1 MCAMYEVIT
10 PGTPVSG
17 LKGVGEKTAEK
28 LHELEIRDVNDV
40 VFHLP
45 TSYVDQSV
53 VDLREAEHD
62 SSITVEGTVKTE
74 PKLAFFRRGMSRL
87 TCFMDIDG
95 IYTKVVFFNQPYL
108 KDKLIIDEFA
118 RVYGKFDRNK
128 LEINGQR
135 LIFDTSPGYSVKY
148 SLNRVM
154 HAKTFSK
161 LVAEVFD
168 SHHFNHDLPEALKSK
183 YQLWT
188 LRDALYELHF
198 PKSRDR
204 LHDARRTV
212 KFYELYQ
219 FQLKLMHKRSEERVR
234 NDHYIINY
242 DVERLKRFIGTLPFE
257 LTGDQKAGVND
268 ICRDFKQN
276 ISMHRLLQGDVG
288 SGKTIVAGICVYA
301 VKTIGEQSV
310 VMVPTEVLANQHY
323 ESFKDTFKDE
333 LTIER
338 LTGSTSRKEKDRIL
352 EGLRLGEIDLLIA
365 THAVLEDDVAFN
377 RLSFIIIDE
386 QHRFGVRQRQK
397 LQAKSY
403 RKNILYMTATPIP
416 RTLSITTFGD
426 MDVSIIR
433 EMPKGRKPVETSWHT
448 FDEMDQVMAA
458 VRAQLNEGYSTYVVA
473 PLIEESETLD
483 LKNVNEIYQAFID
496 HFGDETVELVHG
508 RMKPEEK
515 NHGMHLFETL
525 EKKILISTTV
535 IEVGIN
541 VPNATMMVIF
551 NAERFGLSTL
561 HQLRGRVGRSSRQSY
576 CMLVSQPQTDNAKL
590 RMEIMTST
598 SDGFELSERDLE
610 MRGPGDYFGV
620 RQSGLPQF
628 KVADLIEDYRM
639 LEYARKEAIS
649 VFEHMEDSR

>member
-10 PGTPVSG
+10 PGTPVSE
-17 LKGVGEKTAEK
+17 LKGVGEKTAGK
-28 LHELEIRDVNDV
+28 LHELDIRDVNDII
-40 VFHLP
+40 FHLP

-53 VDLREAEHD
+53 VDLREADHG

-108 KDKLIIDEFA
+108 KDKLIAGEFA
-118 RVYGKFDRNK
+118 RVYGKFDKNK
-128 LEINGQR
+128 LEISGQR
-135 LIFDTSPGYSVKY
+135 LIFDTSPGYNVRY
-148 SLNRVM
+148 SLNRLM
-154 HAKTFSK
+154 HAKTFTK
-161 LVAEVFD
+161 LVREVFD
-168 SHHFNHDLPEALKSK
+168 NHHFNHDLPEPLKSK
-183 YQLWT
+183 YQLWS

-198 PKSRDR
+198 PGSQDR
-204 LHDARRTV
+204 LHHARRTV

-219 FQLKLMHKRSEERVR
+219 FQMKLMHKRREERVR
-234 NDHYIINY
+234 NDHFVIDY
-242 DVERLKRFIGTLPFE
+242 DVGKLKRFIMTLPFE
-257 LTGDQKAGVND
+257 LTGDQKTSVND

-301 VKTIGEQSV
+301 VRTIGEQSV

-323 ESFKDTFKDE
+323 ESFKETFKEE

-338 LTGSTSRKEKDRIL
+338 LTGSTSKKEKSRIL

-365 THAVLEDDVAFN
+365 THAVLEDDVEFN
-377 RLSFIIIDE
+377 KLSFIIIDE
-386 QHRFGVRQRQK
+386 QHRFGVKQRQK
-397 LQAKSY
+397 LEKKSY

-416 RTLSITTFGD
+416 RTLSITAFGD

-433 EMPKGRKPVETSWHT
+433 EMPKGRKPVATSWHT
-448 FDEMDQVMAA
+448 FDELDQVMSE
-458 VRAQLNEGYSTYVVA
+458 VQTQLDEGYSTYVVA

-483 LKNVNEIYQAFID
+483 LKNVNEIYHTFVD
-496 HFGDETVELVHG
+496 RFGTETVEFVHG

-576 CMLVSQPQTDNAKL
+576 CLLVSQPQTENAQL

-598 SDGFELSERDLE
+598 TDGFELSERDLE

-649 VFEHMEDSR
+649 VFEHMEDSI

>member
-10 PGTPVSG
+10 PGAPVSE

-28 LHELEIRDVNDV
+28 LHELDIRDVNDV
-40 VFHLP
+40 IFHLP

-53 VDLREAEHD
+53 VDLREAAHD

-118 RVYGKFDRNK
+118 RLYGKFDKNK

-135 LIFDTSPGYSVKY
+135 LIFDSSPGYNVRY

-161 LVAEVFD
+161 LVTEVFD
-168 SHHFNHDLPEALKSK
+168 NHHFNHDLPENLKSRYK
-183 YQLWT
+183 LWN
-188 LRDALYELHF
+188 LRDALHELHF
-198 PKSRDR
+198 PDSRDR
-204 LHDARRTV
+204 LHHARRTV

-219 FQLKLMHKRSEERVR
+219 FQLKLMYKRSRERVR
-234 NDHYIINY
+234 DDHFIIDY
-242 DVERLKRFIGTLPFE
+242 DIEKLKRFIRTLPFE
-257 LTGDQKAGVND
+257 LTGDQKTSVND

-323 ESFKDTFKDE
+323 ESFSDTFKDE
-333 LTIER
+333 LTIDR
-338 LTGSTSRKEKDRIL
+338 LTGSTTRKEKNRIL
-352 EGLRLGEIDLLIA
+352 EALKRGDIDLLIA
-365 THAVLEDDVAFN
+365 THAVLEDDVEFN

-386 QHRFGVRQRQK
+386 QHRFGVKQRQK
-397 LQAKSY
+397 LQQKSF

-448 FDEMDQVMAA
+448 FDELDYVMGE
-458 VRAQLNEGYSTYVVA
+458 VRAQLEAGHSTYVVA

-496 HFGDETVELVHG
+496 HFGTETVELVHG

-561 HQLRGRVGRSSRQSY
+561 HQLRGRVGRSSTQSY
-576 CMLVSQPQTDNAKL
+576 CLLVSQPQTDNAKL

-649 VFEHMEDSR
+649 VFEHMEDSE

>member
-1 MCAMYEVIT
+1 MYEVIT
-10 PGTPVSG
+10 PGTPVSE
-17 LKGVGEKTAEK
+17 LKGVGEKTAGK
-28 LHELEIRDVNDV
+28 LHELDIRDVNDII
-40 VFHLP
+40 FHLP

-53 VDLREAEHD
+53 VDLREAEHG

-108 KDKLIIDEFA
+108 KEKLIAGEFA
-118 RVYGKFDRNK
+118 RVYGKFDKNK
-128 LEINGQR
+128 IEMSGQR
-135 LIFDTSPGYSVKY
+135 LIFDTSPGYNVRY
-148 SLNRVM
+148 SLNRLM
-154 HAKTFSK
+154 HAKTFTK
-161 LVAEVFD
+161 LVREVFD
-168 SHHFNHDLPEALKSK
+168 HHHFNHDLPEPLKSK
-183 YQLWT
+183 YQLWS
-188 LRDALYELHF
+188 LREALYELHF
-198 PKSRDR
+198 PGSQDR
-204 LHDARRTV
+204 LHHARRTV

-219 FQLKLMHKRSEERVR
+219 FQMKLMHKRRAERVR
-234 NDHYIINY
+234 DDHFIIDY
-242 DVERLKRFIGTLPFE
+242 DVGKLKRFITTLPFE
-257 LTGDQKAGVND
+257 LTGDQKTSVND

-301 VKTIGEQSV
+301 LRTIGEQSV

-323 ESFKDTFKDE
+323 ESFKETFKEE

-338 LTGSTSRKEKDRIL
+338 LTGSTSKKEKSRIL
-352 EGLRLGEIDLLIA
+352 ERLRLGEIDLLIA
-365 THAVLEDDVAFN
+365 THAVLEDDVEFN
-377 RLSFIIIDE
+377 SLSFIIIDE
-386 QHRFGVRQRQK
+386 QHRFGVNQRQK
-397 LQAKSY
+397 LERKSY

-416 RTLSITTFGD
+416 RTLSITAFGD

-448 FDEMDQVMAA
+448 FDELDHVMNEVQV
-458 VRAQLNEGYSTYVVA
+458 QLDDGYSTYVVA

-483 LKNVNEIYQAFID
+483 LKNVNEIYHSFVD
-496 HFGDETVELVHG
+496 RFGTETVEFVHG

-576 CMLVSQPQTDNAKL
+576 CILVSQPQTENAQL

-649 VFEHMEDSR
+649 EFEHMEDPI